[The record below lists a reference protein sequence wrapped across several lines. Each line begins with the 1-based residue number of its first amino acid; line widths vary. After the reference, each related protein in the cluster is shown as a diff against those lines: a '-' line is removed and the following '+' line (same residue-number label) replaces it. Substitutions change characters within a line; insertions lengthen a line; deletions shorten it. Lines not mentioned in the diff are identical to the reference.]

1 MNEDCK
7 HIFEKYT
14 APKNAVNESLDPVG
28 QEDKDI
34 NNDGKVDA
42 TDKFLL
48 KRREAI
54 SKAIDQKKK
63 ESEEE
68 EKQAQNSLYGDA
80 LYIWDYLLHKKKYSP
95 QEAMKIIALAKG
107 SFEHML

>member
-7 HIFEKYT
+7 QIFMNYGKLDVVKE
-14 APKNAVNESLDPVG
+14 NLDPIG
-28 QEDKDI
+28 KEDKDV

-48 KRREAI
+48 KRRDTI
-54 SKAIDQKKK
+54 SKAIELKKK
-63 ESEEE
+63 QSEQE

-80 LYIWDYLLHKKKYSP
+80 LYIWDYLLHKKKHSP
-95 QEAMKIIALAKG
+95 QEAMKIISLAKG
-107 SFEHML
+107 SFEHMI